1 MKGENMKT
9 KIIIIAG
16 CATLSLLSA
25 CITSPICATSSV
37 TPIQNRVITE
47 NMGAVSGE
55 DSTYSV
61 LGIYMISRPDIDK
74 AIAAALKSKD
84 ADTLINVRCYETTK
98 YFVLFSKS
106 TIRVEGEAVKLAS
119 SEVKEPVKGKTK

>member
-1 MKGENMKT
+1 M
-9 KIIIIAG
+9 A
-16 CATLSLLSA
+16 LSLLSA

-37 TPIQNRVITE
+37 TPMQNKVITE
-47 NMGAVSGE
+47 NLGPVSGE

-74 AIAAALKSKD
+74 AIASALKSKD
-84 ADTLINVRCYETTK
+84 ADTLINVRCYETTS

-106 TIRVEGEAVKLAS
+106 TIRVEGEAVKTS
-119 SEVKEPVKGKTK
+119 IDIKEPVKGKTK